1 MPAFQIMTSYSTEPL
16 ALSSAPA
23 LETLPSQRQHP
34 SDFSRKINPA
44 LKYLETLSSEN
55 SRITM
60 ASKLNVVARMVGA
73 SDLLTC
79 DWSTLR
85 AEHVL
90 SVMKRL
96 EEPAPGEK
104 KHGPATVN
112 CYLSALKGVAKAAWL
127 AGLMGHEIYL
137 RIQAVRQRRF
147 HRLPTG
153 RSLSFSE
160 SRQLINACET
170 DSPKG
175 ARDRAILLLML
186 GCGLRRGEIPPLLLE
201 HYSAADRSLTLI
213 GKGNKERRV
222 FLPDQAASALGHWV
236 RDFRGSAP
244 GRLFGRIYKNGR
256 ISLSKPL
263 AARSVGDI
271 LAERMADVDSPC
283 DDWGNKPKT
292 TSHDLRRT
300 FATRL
305 LDENIDI
312 VTVKNMM
319 GHASVT
325 TTAQY
330 DRRGENAQ
338 REAANRVR
346 I

>member
-1 MPAFQIMTSYSTEPL
+1 MTAITPYIDLTDDMNQAAEADQANADWQLEP
-16 ALSSAPA
+16 
-23 LETLPSQRQHP
+23 TRTN
-34 SDFSRKINPA
+34 SRTKVNPA

-55 SRITM
+55 SRTSM

-73 SDLLTC
+73 SDLTTC

-96 EEPAPGEK
+96 EEPAAGEK

-127 AGLMGHEIYL
+127 AGLMDHEIYL

-147 HRLPTG
+147 QRLPTG
-153 RSLSFSE
+153 RSLSYSE
-160 SRQLINACET
+160 SRQLIAACEPET
-170 DSPKG
+170 PKG
-175 ARDRAILLLML
+175 SRDKAILLLML
-186 GCGLRRGEIPPLLLE
+186 GCGLRRGEIPSLLLE
-201 HYSAADRSLTLI
+201 HYNAADRSLTLI

-222 FLPDQAASALGHWV
+222 FLPDAASTALTHWLK
-236 RDFRGSAP
+236 DFRGLTP

-256 ISLSKPL
+256 ISLTHPM
-263 AARSVGDI
+263 AARSIGDI
-271 LAERMADVDSPC
+271 LAERMTHVDTPE
-283 DDWGNKPKT
+283 DEFGGKLRT

-330 DRRGENAQ
+330 DRRGEDAQ
-338 REAANRVR
+338 RQAANRVR

>member
-1 MPAFQIMTSYSTEPL
+1 MNPDYSVLDVVEMPRMNSDSQFSTHVSNYTSTPV
-16 ALSSAPA
+16 
-23 LETLPSQRQHP
+23 
-34 SDFSRKINPA
+34 NPA
-44 LKYLETLSSEN
+44 LKYLETLSSVN
-55 SRITM
+55 SRISM

-73 SDLLTC
+73 ENLLVC

-96 EEPAPGEK
+96 EAPDYGER

-127 AGLMGHEIYL
+127 SGLIPHEVYL

-153 RSLSFSE
+153 RSLTFSE
-160 SRQLINACET
+160 SKQLVAAC
-170 DSPKG
+170 DLSSPKG
-175 ARDRAILLLML
+175 CRDRAILLLML
-186 GCGLRRGEIPPLLLE
+186 GCGLRRGEIPGLMLA
-201 HYSAADRSLTLI
+201 HYNIYDRSLSVI

-222 FLPDQAASALGHWV
+222 FLPDQAAAALNAWINN
-236 RDFRGSAP
+236 FRGAEP

-256 ISLSKPL
+256 ISLEHPM
-263 AARSVGDI
+263 AARSIGDI
-271 LAERMADVDSPC
+271 LAVRMSSVDSPE
-283 DDWGNKPKT
+283 DAFGRRPKT

-330 DRRGENAQ
+330 DRRGEDAQ
-338 REAANRVR
+338 RAAANRVR